1 MNSNEKNSLS
11 WERDALDEIIREV
24 AIRHGISVGRDDP
37 ILMTYTINRQ
47 VMESAT
53 GIQKMIL
60 NDHLKGLRTLSK
72 ELQDE
77 AAGRLEQTMRE
88 ATNSICL
95 ALEQEAKRL
104 FSLQRMENEMV
115 VRKMMEEY
123 RHLQRFSSISFL
135 VSFLG
140 FATALAMLWYTG

>member
-11 WERDALDEIIREV
+11 RERDALDEIIREV

-47 VMESAT
+47 VMESTT

-60 NDHLKGLRTLSK
+60 SDHLKGLRTLSK

-140 FATALAMLWYTG
+140 FATALAVLWYTG

>member
-11 WERDALDEIIREV
+11 RERDALDEIIREV

-104 FSLQRMENEMV
+104 FSLQRIENEMV

>member
-11 WERDALDEIIREV
+11 REHDALDEIIREV

-140 FATALAMLWYTG
+140 FATALAVLWYTG

>member
-60 NDHLKGLRTLSK
+60 NDYLKGLRTLSK

>member
-1 MNSNEKNSLS
+1 MNSNEKNNLS
-11 WERDALDEIIREV
+11 RECDALDEIIREV

-53 GIQKMIL
+53 GIQRMIL

-72 ELQDE
+72 ELQE
-77 AAGRLEQTMRE
+77 EVSGRLEQTMRE
-88 ATNSICL
+88 AADNICL

-115 VRKMMEEY
+115 ARKMMEEY
-123 RHLQRFSSISFL
+123 RHLQRFSSISLL

-140 FATALAMLWYTG
+140 FATALAVLWYTG

>member
-11 WERDALDEIIREV
+11 RERDALDEIIREV

-88 ATNSICL
+88 AANSICL

-115 VRKMMEEY
+115 ARKMMEEY
-123 RHLQRFSSISFL
+123 RHLQRSSSISFL

-140 FATALAMLWYTG
+140 FAIALAVLWYTG

>member
-11 WERDALDEIIREV
+11 RERDALDEIIREV

-77 AAGRLEQTMRE
+77 AAGRLEQTMGE

-140 FATALAMLWYTG
+140 FATALAVLWYTG

>member
-1 MNSNEKNSLS
+1 
-11 WERDALDEIIREV
+11 
-24 AIRHGISVGRDDP
+24 
-37 ILMTYTINRQ
+37 MTYTINRQ

-53 GIQKMIL
+53 GIQKIIL

-88 ATNSICL
+88 AADSICL

-115 VRKMMEEY
+115 ARKMMEEY
-123 RHLQRFSSISFL
+123 RHLQRFSSISL
-135 VSFLG
+135 LVSVSFLG
-140 FATALAMLWYTG
+140 FATALAVLWYTG

>member
-1 MNSNEKNSLS
+1 MNSNEKNNLS
-11 WERDALDEIIREV
+11 RECDALDEIIREV

-88 ATNSICL
+88 AANSICL
-95 ALEQEAKRL
+95 TLEQEAKRL

-123 RHLQRFSSISFL
+123 RHLQRFSSISLL

-140 FATALAMLWYTG
+140 FATALAVLWYTG

>member
-11 WERDALDEIIREV
+11 RERDALDEIIREV
-24 AIRHGISVGRDDP
+24 AIRHGISVGLDDP

-140 FATALAMLWYTG
+140 FATALAVLWYTG

>member
-11 WERDALDEIIREV
+11 RERDALDEIIREV
-24 AIRHGISVGRDDP
+24 AIRHGISVGHDDP

-140 FATALAMLWYTG
+140 FATALAVLWYTS

>member
-72 ELQDE
+72 ELQDK
-77 AAGRLEQTMRE
+77 AAERLEQTMRE

>member
-47 VMESAT
+47 VMKSAT

-104 FSLQRMENEMV
+104 FSLQRIENEMV

>member
-11 WERDALDEIIREV
+11 RERDALDEIIREV
-24 AIRHGISVGRDDP
+24 AIHHGISVGRDDP

-77 AAGRLEQTMRE
+77 AAGRLEQTLRE
-88 ATNSICL
+88 ATYSICL

>member
-88 ATNSICL
+88 AANSICL

-115 VRKMMEEY
+115 ARKMMEEY
-123 RHLQRFSSISFL
+123 RHLQRFSSISVL

-140 FATALAMLWYTG
+140 FAIALAVLWYTG

>member
-11 WERDALDEIIREV
+11 RERDALDEIIREV

-140 FATALAMLWYTG
+140 FATALAVLWYTG